1 MSFLIKNPLTDDLLI
16 KHFFILGIDAE
27 KIIDTN
33 YFSNIKNHSDSHE
46 LTPSVLSLFPSL
58 QKNSIYIDENI
69 LLHHCFPS
77 GFYIK
82 KFSQFPFPE
91 HFSFELS
98 NFPLNKRQSSLY
110 FTCLSFYE
118 PIENYNLFKTIHD
131 KGVKFAKKYLQTPQ
145 NSQNGNLD
153 NNDIGIICPLV
164 GQGYYIEKVIGF
176 ISGEYHPKVLTKI
189 LYLLHGK
196 YTGHFNEINEP
207 LEKVIENLI
216 FKIPAMKFGKC
227 KLEVILFKKEHY
239 FEYQPI
245 NSVPLSDIEIN
256 KIFERYDVNDILQI
270 FKCLLLEEPIL
281 IFSEKKSEL
290 TSAFDSLLSLLY
302 PFVYVEPHCSILPNN
317 SFGLIESCDKFIFGI
332 NQSFSDD
339 FFTKNEISIFNKKIL
354 ILDLD
359 KKAKYIYKKFD
370 VIQIDLDNDFQ
381 EDFELFND
389 KDIKGKDDLKYNY
402 RNINYNQNQT
412 LEKKEIEQKIDLPA
426 HYKKKTYNIILDYIK
441 TLGKYQNQ
449 NTYISEIDNFNHKIK
464 EQFSYFLVS
473 ILLNYATFI
482 KYDFETVDNYLFN
495 PENDFVIEKIFDV
508 EGFINMHKVD
518 ELFYRK
524 FFHTNIFKH
533 FIIKKIY
540 PINLEDKIDILYFDE
555 RIADKN
561 NKYMFGNKV
570 DTPFIYY
577 QFNSTEQQIFI
588 ESEYFSINE
597 INYIQNDS
605 YNIKNHLKYYQVVIT
620 NLNNQISIKYP
631 VFPKLLYDDFYFG
644 RTYSELYKM
653 NNIPLLNMNCVNQNI
668 RDIYKLIK
676 SSEFNVIYKDY
687 NYSLNNY
694 EESNLLK
701 IEQKD
706 YLSNVWVALNALTLN
721 YCKTDEEKNIR
732 FSEIIE
738 KLYEIDYIDIEII
751 TLILIIIS
759 KYGTTEQILI
769 TFAKILKNKILL
781 KNYTL
786 HSILITNLTKNFNS
800 DMFSSKTNM
809 ISSREAILNKIDSNM
824 ELINLENLTFLKRGI
839 YSMDE
844 NIQESIEFGLKTMC
858 CYCRRLNEI
867 EYKLLM
873 EQKGESNGI
882 LLQCGNCKNSFSPR
896 IKVNINDKL
905 IESFELISCWDMLQ
919 FIKNEFMTNNKFNID
934 VINFKKNY
942 NEFFWNAVFY
952 FSLNE
957 LNFDF
962 LTPYVKDISNNILQ
976 QNYVNENT
984 SEQFSELF
992 YENTSNVLYDERRL
1006 KGNMASNYKHPYIKM
1021 NSGKK

>member
-1 MSFLIKNPLTDDLLI
+1 MSFFIKNIPTDDLLI
-16 KHFFILGIDAE
+16 KHFFILGIDTD
-27 KIIDTN
+27 KILDKN
-33 YFSNIKNHSDSHE
+33 YFSNIKNISDSHK
-46 LTPSVLSLFPSL
+46 LTPSILSLFPSFP
-58 QKNSIYIDENI
+58 KNSIYIDESL
-69 LLHHCFPS
+69 LLHHCFPN

-82 KFSQFPFPE
+82 KFNQFPFPE

-98 NFPLNKRQSSLY
+98 NFPLNNRQSSLY

-118 PIENYNLFKTIHD
+118 PIENYNLFKIIHD
-131 KGVKFAKKYLQTPQ
+131 KGVKFAQKYLQTPQ
-145 NSQNGNLD
+145 NSQNDDLINEMGTS
-153 NNDIGIICPLV
+153 CPLI
-164 GQGYYIEKVIGF
+164 GGGYYIEKVIGF
-176 ISGEYHPKVLTKI
+176 ISGEYHPKMLTKI

-207 LEKVIENLI
+207 LENIIENLI
-216 FKIPAMKFGKC
+216 FKIPAMRFGKS

-239 FEYQPI
+239 FEYLPV

-270 FKCLLLEEPIL
+270 FKYLLLEEPIL

-302 PFVYVEPHCSILPNN
+302 PFKYVEVHCSILPNN
-317 SFGLIESCDKFIFGI
+317 SFGLIESCDKFVFGI
-332 NQSFSDD
+332 NQSYTDD
-339 FFTKNEISIFNKKIL
+339 FFSKNEISIFNKKIL

-359 KKAKYIYKKFD
+359 KKTKHIFKKFD
-370 VIQIDLDNDFQ
+370 VIQIDLDNDLE
-381 EDFELFND
+381 EDFDLFNE
-389 KDIKGKDDLKYNY
+389 KDIKGKDDLKYNF
-402 RNINYNQNQT
+402 RNFNSNMKPN
-412 LEKKEIEQKIDLPA
+412 LEKKEIQEEIDLPS
-426 HYKKKTYNIILDYIK
+426 HYKKKTNNLILDYIK
-441 TLGKYQNQ
+441 DLGKYQNQ
-449 NTYISEIDNFNHKIK
+449 NTYFLEIDNFNHKIK

-473 ILLNYATFI
+473 ILLDYANFI
-482 KYDFETVDNYLFN
+482 KYDFEIVDNYLLN
-495 PENDFVIEKIFDV
+495 PENVFIIEKIFDV
-508 EGFINMHKVD
+508 EGFINVHKVD

-524 FFHTNIFKH
+524 FLHTNLFKN

-570 DTPFIYY
+570 DTPFMYY
-577 QFNSTEQQIFI
+577 QFNCTEQQIFI
-588 ESEYFSINE
+588 NSDFFSINE
-597 INYIQNDS
+597 INFIQNDS

-644 RTYSELYKM
+644 KTYFELYRI
-653 NNIPLLNMNCVNQNI
+653 NNIPPLNVNLINQKI
-668 RDIYKLIK
+668 KEIYKLIK
-676 SSEFNVIYKDY
+676 SPEFNSIYKSY
-687 NYSLNNY
+687 NYCLNKY
-694 EESNLLK
+694 DESNLLK

-706 YLSNVWVALNALTLN
+706 YLSNIWVALNALTLN
-721 YCKTDEEKNIR
+721 YCKNDEEKNSR

-738 KLYEIDYIDIEII
+738 KLYDSYYIDIEII
-751 TLILIIIS
+751 TLILIVIS
-759 KYGTTEQILI
+759 KYGTSEQLLI
-769 TFAKILKNKILL
+769 TFVKILKNKILL

-786 HSILITNLTKNFNS
+786 HSILITNLTKSFNS
-800 DMFSSKTNM
+800 DNLSSKTNI
-809 ISSREAILNKIDSNM
+809 ISSRAAILNKKDSNM
-824 ELINLENLTFLKRGI
+824 ELINLENLTFSKRGI
-839 YSMDE
+839 YSQDE

-858 CYCRRLNEI
+858 CHCRRLNEI
-867 EYKLLM
+867 EYELLLKI
-873 EQKGESNGI
+873 KGKPNGV
-882 LLQCGNCKNSFSPR
+882 LLQCGNCKKSFSPR
-896 IKVNINDKL
+896 IKVNIDNKI

-962 LTPYVKDISNNILQ
+962 LTPYVKDISNNLV
-976 QNYVNENT
+976 QNNYRNENT
-984 SEQFSELF
+984 QEQFSELF
-992 YENTSNVLYDERRL
+992 YENTSNVFYNQRRM
-1006 KGNMASNYKHPYIKM
+1006 KGNMASNYKNPYIKM